1 MLHTL
6 RNRISLVKSYHLMR
20 TALIRTGIGLW
31 FMLGSLGLALICTY
45 YYFNVLMATNVSIC
59 EISIFVSY
67 TSLMCVSCF
76 CLGLLICF
84 SGFEKGFSCNRLLCY
99 GISTISSLSSIQIGY
114 FLLVLMLRND
124 ISMIIAYSYIYI
136 LFNFPISIFSN
147 IKFVLFKNAAEY
159 FCVIWFMGQA
169 LSFILIILNLNNTE
183 FYDYLSITPFVIVSI
198 ACIYYIY
205 ELPYKN
211 KTSSDIIIIYS
222 SITFL
227 IGIIASFINMWN
239 IFIISVQNLYAS
251 LILYHYKQ
259 IKPK

>member
-6 RNRISLVKSYHLMR
+6 RNRMSLVKSFHLMK
-20 TALIRTGIGLW
+20 TSLIRIGIGLW
-31 FMLGSLGLALICTY
+31 FLLGSLGLALICTY

-84 SGFEKGFSCNRLLCY
+84 SGFEKGFSCNRLVCY

-147 IKFVLFKNAAEY
+147 IKFALFQNAAEY

-169 LSFILIILNLNNTE
+169 LNIKRYVE
-183 FYDYLSITPFVIVSI
+183 R
-198 ACIYYIY
+198 
-205 ELPYKN
+205 KN
-211 KTSSDIIIIYS
+211 KRNADRVKYVIKHNRKGQIYFANP
-222 SITFL
+222 TFFTIL
-227 IGIIASFINMWN
+227 RPHSKTD
-239 IFIISVQNLYAS
+239 
-251 LILYHYKQ
+251 LIL
-259 IKPK
+259 